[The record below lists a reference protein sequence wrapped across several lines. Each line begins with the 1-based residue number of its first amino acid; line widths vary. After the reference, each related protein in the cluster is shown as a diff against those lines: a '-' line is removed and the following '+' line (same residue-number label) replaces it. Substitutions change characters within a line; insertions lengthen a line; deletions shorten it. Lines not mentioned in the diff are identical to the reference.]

1 MMLKF
6 GLEIALEKIQKSD
19 VAIFEILTFCDL
31 SADRSPKFCDFG
43 PLKDQKYFKNVGKGR
58 VVCNLK

>member
-31 SADRSPKFCDFG
+31 SADRSPKFCD
-43 PLKDQKYFKNVGKGR
+43 PLKIKNISKMLERVG
-58 VVCNLK
+58 